1 MTQQTMNGQIWLSR
15 DGKTEGPFEQADI
28 DKLRSNGAISNYTWI
43 WTPESKAW
51 SPIHMAPPPPPA
63 PQATQAPAVTA
74 PSPAPAAAAPTPT
87 ATPTPSPTP
96 TASASASTSTS
107 SPTLTKTVIPTKT
120 AIPVAASG
128 PPAMAAGPAVR
139 SAVRPL
145 AAICHDNRSVVA
157 GMLEAKLGEIWILSS
172 KDRLT
177 EIPPFRKG
185 AKVWINLLDEQS
197 GQSENAQATLVD
209 YKKTSQAWEYSLK
222 WQTQNPRLVT

>member
-1 MTQQTMNGQIWLSR
+1 
-15 DGKTEGPFEQADI
+15 
-28 DKLRSNGAISNYTWI
+28 
-43 WTPESKAW
+43 
-51 SPIHMAPPPPPA
+51 MAPPPPPV
-63 PQATQAPAVTA
+63 PQATEAPVVTA
-74 PSPAPAAAAPTPT
+74 PSPAPTPATAA
-87 ATPTPSPTP
+87 PTPSPT
-96 TASASASTSTS
+96 A
-107 SPTLTKTVIPTKT
+107 TVAPTKT
-120 AIPVAASG
+120 AAPVVASG

-139 SAVRPL
+139 SEIRHL

-222 WQTQNPRLVT
+222 CQAQNPRLIT

>member
-1 MTQQTMNGQIWLSR
+1 MTQQAMNGQIWLSR
-15 DGKTEGPFEQADI
+15 DGKTEGPFEPADI
-28 DKLRSNGAISNYTWI
+28 EKLKANGAIKNYNWI

-51 SPIHMAPPPPPA
+51 SPIHMAPPPPPV
-63 PQATQAPAVTA
+63 PQATQAPVVTT
-74 PSPAPAAAAPTPT
+74 PTSSPTPPAAAAPT
-87 ATPTPSPTP
+87 
-96 TASASASTSTS
+96 
-107 SPTLTKTVIPTKT
+107 KT
-120 AIPVAASG
+120 AAPAAAGG

-222 WQTQNPRLVT
+222 WQAQNPRLVHGELK